1 MVSLEEKWKDKKIY
15 DSAFYGVK
23 VKIASWSFVCECV
36 CFCLCV
42 SVCVLGSKEKSI
54 SCLIDLLMS
63 WLPIAVVIIP
73 DVQMNCLGCFT
84 VSRDVALL
92 AGHYVASPGN
102 TGL

>member
-54 SCLIDLLMS
+54 SCLIM
-63 WLPIAVVIIP
+63 VQNIP
-73 DVQMNCLGCFT
+73 ET
-84 VSRDVALL
+84 HSRETATN
-92 AGHYVASPGN
+92 GIS
-102 TGL
+102 